1 MFRIEQ
7 SDHKLLSMVQ
17 SQEQL
22 LKIGVIADRAGV
34 SIDTVRYYERR
45 GLLTPAER
53 LPSGYRL
60 YREST
65 VERIHLARRMQ
76 GLGMSLEEV
85 ADTLQAHD
93 HGGATCESERWRLE
107 AVHQRI
113 TARMAELSAVREAI
127 DNALARCANGDCAL
141 RGTRLRRCPGTDGK
155 GGDRPADPDLRP
167 DR

>member
-1 MFRIEQ
+1 
-7 SDHKLLSMVQ
+7 MVQ

-85 ADTLQAHD
+85 ASALQAHD
-93 HGGATCESERWRLE
+93 RGGATCESERWRLE

-113 TARMAELSAVREAI
+113 TAKMAELSAVREAI
-127 DNALARCANGDCAL
+127 DNALARCADGDCAL
-141 RGTRLRRCPGTDGK
+141 RGTRLRDSSRSNSPLRTPMTAVYIAARTMAA
-155 GGDRPADPDLRP
+155 GGDGPGDNP
-167 DR
+167 

>member
-1 MFRIEQ
+1 
-7 SDHKLLSMVQ
+7 MVQ

-85 ADTLQAHD
+85 ANALQAHD
-93 HGGATCESERWRLE
+93 RGGVTCESERWRLE

-113 TARMAELSAVREAI
+113 TAKMAELSAVREAI
-127 DNALARCANGDCAL
+127 DNALARCADGDCAL
-141 RGTRLRRCPGTDGK
+141 RGTRLRRCPGTDGN
-155 GGDRPADPDLRP
+155 GGDRPADPDPRP